1 MERKERRSEDE
12 WMDFITLTR
21 PMTRWP
27 LAWAGLRLSSFS
39 SPQRIDDDDD
49 DDDEAQQKIKSTMAQ
64 TMLPRMMLPRRL
76 CKLCGVIISDIGSI
90 CSDTIMLLGLEPH
103 TKQTSPTPRL
113 VGSLVQ
119 SIEAHRTRTTQAPA
133 CRTTTFPSLGRV
145 SFLSA
150 KTTHR

>member
-1 MERKERRSEDE
+1 
-12 WMDFITLTR
+12 
-21 PMTRWP
+21 MTRWP

-49 DDDEAQQKIKSTMAQ
+49 DEAQQKIKSTMGQ

-76 CKLCGVIISDIGSI
+76 CNLCGVIISDIGSI

-113 VGSLVQ
+113 VGFLVL
-119 SIEAHRTRTTQAPA
+119 R
-133 CRTTTFPSLGRV
+133 G
-145 SFLSA
+145 
-150 KTTHR
+150 